1 MRKLLLPEGNHLSP
15 LLLVKFRLMVLQ
27 LVNYR
32 LPTYHSNLTS
42 FLHIILKI
50 IQTTLGYYFFFFT
63 RLRRD
68 VYLYR
73 LCILVFRTEREIW
86 IGNDDEKK

>member
-32 LPTYHSNLTS
+32 LGTYLPYHSNLTS

-50 IQTTLGYYFFFFT
+50 I
-63 RLRRD
+63 
-68 VYLYR
+68 
-73 LCILVFRTEREIW
+73 
-86 IGNDDEKK
+86 